1 MNVYEYKNDFI
12 AKLVNITAI
21 SLGFIGDIF
30 PVNGAY
36 KHGWQ
41 TNKWDLSEQV
51 LPTKMGDKR

>member
-1 MNVYEYKNDFI
+1 
-12 AKLVNITAI
+12 VNITAI